1 MVSGKVK
8 KVFVASKG
16 SRFMKKITLTVDA
29 IIPYEGK
36 IVLVKR
42 KNEPFKDFYALPG
55 GIVEYGETV
64 ESAVLREVEEET
76 GLRGK
81 IHSLVGV
88 YSDPNRDPRGH
99 FVSICFIVLPIAG
112 ELKSGSDAR
121 EVALFELDNL
131 PKLAF
136 DHEKMIKDAEVKLR
150 GILSKV

>member
-1 MVSGKVK
+1 M
-8 KVFVASKG
+8 
-16 SRFMKKITLTVDA
+16 RPTLAVDA
-29 IIPYEGK
+29 IIPYNRK
-36 IVLVKR
+36 IVLIKR

-64 ESAVLREVEEET
+64 ENAVLREVEEET
-76 GLRGK
+76 GLKGK

-99 FVSICFIVLPIAG
+99 FVSICFIVIPTGG
-112 ELKSGSDAR
+112 ELRSGSDAK
-121 EVALFELDNL
+121 EVALFSLHEL

-150 GILSKV
+150 GILSQM